1 MPRRYHRLCYEGLYA
16 HEVKKENVMVKEYD
30 GMGHVMGGAELRDLC
45 TWLER
50 VVPEIE

>member
-16 HEVKKENVMVKEYD
+16 CGVKEENVTVKEYE
-30 GMGHVMGGAELRDLC
+30 GMGHVMSCAELRDLC